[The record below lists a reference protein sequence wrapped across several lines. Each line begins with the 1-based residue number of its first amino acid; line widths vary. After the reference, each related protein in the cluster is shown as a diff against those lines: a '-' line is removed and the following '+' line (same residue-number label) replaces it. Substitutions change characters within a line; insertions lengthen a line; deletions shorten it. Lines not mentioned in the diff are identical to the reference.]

1 MVMTAPLK
9 SVVYGAMNLELP
21 TVYNLNDPPRSRF
34 ARKRA
39 AIREDDGP
47 QVKVSCSNC
56 RQYTTLDHVEKIPE
70 VHDYG
75 LPLDKKGGGR
85 ASSSALLLL
94 ESRHSCPVTT
104 NDGSATISLIWL
116 THTHPSVQ

>member
-47 QVKVSCSNC
+47 QVKVSCLLNRYSINSARVLRLVQRAQVSNIWVDAI
-56 RQYTTLDHVEKIPE
+56 RKFGQELSLTL
-70 VHDYG
+70 
-75 LPLDKKGGGR
+75 
-85 ASSSALLLL
+85 ALIL
-94 ESRHSCPVTT
+94 
-104 NDGSATISLIWL
+104 
-116 THTHPSVQ
+116 